1 MVEIKGTL
9 FTGVYDNKTDK
20 IIELPSFE
28 HFENALYKMS
38 EKPRDKKEDS
48 ELMSPATYI
57 PNTTRANDNVLNWAG
72 WCAVDVDDAN
82 IAVDLKDYVAT
93 KVGDNYCICYST
105 ASSTEMFP
113 KFRLVFP
120 LTEYVQRENIKHFWY
135 ALNKELGEVGDI
147 QTKDLSR
154 MYYLPAKYK
163 DKYNFIFTHT
173 GSYMDPNII
182 MSKHEYVE
190 KSGNTMFDKLPKA
203 MQDAM
208 MEHMKNKL
216 TNTQVKWTSYKDC
229 PFFPKQLEEQYRTIS
244 GSGWYHKMYQ
254 IMVALAG
261 NAIKN
266 NYPITATEIAYL
278 CRELDID
285 TGNWYEKRP
294 LDKEA
299 ERALE
304 YVYKNQF

>member
-1 MVEIKGTL
+1 MIVGTL
-9 FTGVYDNKTDK
+9 FKTIFDNKTDK
-20 IIELPSFE
+20 GISLPNFN
-28 HFENALYKMS
+28 HFEKVLYKLS
-38 EKPRDKKEDS
+38 DKDRKHKKDA
-48 ELMSPATYI
+48 ELMSPAIYK
-57 PNTTRANDNVLNWAG
+57 PNTTRSNDNVIAWGG
-72 WCAVDVDDAN
+72 WCAVDVDDYN
-82 IAVDLKDYVAT
+82 DTFENLNKWVEE
-93 KVGDNYCICYST
+93 KVNGYYYICYST
-105 ASSTEMFP
+105 ASSTKEQP

-120 LTEYVQRENIKHFWY
+120 LTRHVQRDEIKHFWF

-154 MYYLPAKYK
+154 MYYVPGYYK
-163 DKYNFIFTHT
+163 NAFNFIGT
-173 GSYMDPNII
+173 GKGNYIDPADI
-182 MSKHEYVE
+182 MAKHEYVE
-190 KSGNTMFDKLPKA
+190 SSGNTMFDKLPKK
-203 MQDAM
+203 MQEAM

-216 TNTQVKWTSYKDC
+216 TNTEVKWTGYKDC
-229 PFFPKQLEEQYRTIS
+229 PFFPRQLEQDYRTIS

-266 NYPITATEIAYL
+266 NYPITAKEIAYL

-285 TGNWYEKRP
+285 TGNWYAKRP

>member
-1 MVEIKGTL
+1 MIVGTL
-9 FTGVYDNKTDK
+9 FKSIFDNKTNEG
-20 IIELPSFE
+20 ISLPDFQ
-28 HFENALYKMS
+28 HFEKVLYRLA
-38 EKPRDKKEDS
+38 EKPRKHKKDA
-48 ELMSPATYI
+48 ELMSPAIYT
-57 PNTTRANDNVLNWAG
+57 PGTTRANDNVTAWGG
-72 WCAVDVDDAN
+72 WCAVDVDDYEGDINALEPW
-82 IAVDLKDYVAT
+82 IAKKCNNHYYV
-93 KVGDNYCICYST
+93 CYST
-105 ASSTEMFP
+105 ASSTEEQL

-120 LTEYVQRENIKHFWY
+120 LTRHIQRDEIKHFWF

-154 MYYLPAKYK
+154 MYYIPGNYK
-163 DKYNFIFTHT
+163 NAFNFITT
-173 GSYMDPNII
+173 GKGNYIDPGEI
-182 MSKHEYVE
+182 MAKHEYVE
-190 KSGNTMFDKLPKA
+190 SSGNTMFDRLPKK
-203 MQDAM
+203 MQEAM

-216 TNTQVKWTSYKDC
+216 TNTEVKWTGYKDC
-229 PFFPKQLEEQYRTIS
+229 PYFPKQLEQDYRTIS

-266 NYPITATEIAYL
+266 NYPITAKEIAYL

-285 TGNWYEKRP
+285 TGNWYAKRP

>member
-1 MVEIKGTL
+1 MISGTL
-9 FTGVYDNKTDK
+9 FQSIFDNKTDK
-20 IIELPSFE
+20 GIELPDFQ
-28 HFENALYKMS
+28 HFEEVLYKLA
-38 EKPRDKKEDS
+38 KKKRKDKKDA
-48 ELMSPATYI
+48 ELMSPAVYTK
-57 PNTTRANDNVLNWAG
+57 NTTRANDNVVAWG
-72 WCAVDVDDAN
+72 QWCAVDVDDYEGK
-82 IAVDLKDYVAT
+82 IEDLNVWLQK
-93 KVGDNYCICYST
+93 KCDNHYFVCYST
-105 ASSTEMFP
+105 ASSTEANP
-113 KFRLVFP
+113 KFRIVFP
-120 LTEYVQRENIKHFWY
+120 LTREVPRQEIKHFWF

-154 MYYLPAKYK
+154 MYYIPGTYK
-163 DKYNFIFTHT
+163 GAYNFIFTSE
-173 GSYMDPNII
+173 GQYMDPALI

-190 KSGNTMFDKLPKA
+190 SSGNTMFDKLPKK
-203 MQDAM
+203 MQEAM

-216 TNTQVKWTSYKDC
+216 TNTDVKWTSYRDC
-229 PFFPKQLEEQYRTIS
+229 PFFPKSLEQDYRTIS

-266 NYPITATEIAYL
+266 NYPITASEITYL

-285 TGNWYEKRP
+285 TGNWYAKRA

-299 ERALE
+299 ERALD

>member
-1 MVEIKGTL
+1 MIVGTL
-9 FTGVYDNKTDK
+9 FKSIYDNKTDK
-20 IIELPSFE
+20 GIELPDFGAFE
-28 HFENALYKMS
+28 KVLYKLS
-38 EKPRDKKEDS
+38 KKSRKDKTDA
-48 ELMSPATYI
+48 ELMSPAVYTKD
-57 PNTTRANDNVLNWAG
+57 TTRANDNVEYWGG

-82 IAVDLKDYVAT
+82 PEDLKEYIRT
-93 KVGDNYCICYST
+93 KVGNHYYVCYST
-105 ASSTEMFP
+105 ASSTDEQP

-120 LTEYVQRENIKHFWY
+120 LKRPVKKNEIKHFWF
-135 ALNKELGEVGDI
+135 ALNKELGMIGDI

-154 MYYLPAKYK
+154 MYYIPGKYK
-163 DKYNFIFTHT
+163 GANNFIFT
-173 GSYMDPNII
+173 GVGEMMDPADI

-190 KSGNTMFDKLPKA
+190 SSGNTMFDRLPKA
-203 MQDAM
+203 MQEAM

-216 TNTQVKWTSYKDC
+216 TNTEVKWTGYKDC
-229 PFFPKQLEEQYRTIS
+229 PFFPKQMEQEYRTIS

-285 TGNWYEKRP
+285 TGNWYDKRP

>member
-1 MVEIKGTL
+1 MIVGTL
-9 FTGVYDNKTDK
+9 FKSIYDNKTDK
-20 IIELPSFE
+20 GIELPDFAAFE
-28 HFENALYKMS
+28 KVLYKLS
-38 EKPRDKKEDS
+38 ETPRKDKTDA
-48 ELMSPATYI
+48 ELMSPAVYTKD
-57 PNTTRANDNVLNWAG
+57 TTRANDNVEYWGG

-82 IAVDLKDYVAT
+82 PEDLKEYIRT
-93 KVGDNYCICYST
+93 KVGNHYYVCYST
-105 ASSTEMFP
+105 ASSTDEQP

-120 LTEYVQRENIKHFWY
+120 LKRPVKKNEIKHFWF
-135 ALNKELGEVGDI
+135 ALNKELGMIGDI

-154 MYYLPAKYK
+154 MYYIPGKYK
-163 DKYNFIFTHT
+163 GANNFIFT
-173 GSYMDPNII
+173 GVGEMMNPADI

-190 KSGNTMFDKLPKA
+190 SSGNTMFDRLPKA
-203 MQDAM
+203 MQEAM

-216 TNTQVKWTSYKDC
+216 TNTEVKWTGYKDC
-229 PFFPKQLEEQYRTIS
+229 PFFPKQMEQEYRTIS

-285 TGNWYEKRP
+285 TGNWYDKRP

>member
-1 MVEIKGTL
+1 MVEINGTL
-9 FTGVYDNKTDK
+9 FSGVYDNKTDK
-20 IIELPSFE
+20 TIDLPDFE
-28 HFENALYKMS
+28 HFKEVLFKLS
-38 EKPRDKKEDS
+38 KVKRKGKEDA
-48 ELMSPATYI
+48 ELMSPATYLK
-57 PNTTRANDNVLNWAG
+57 NTTRANANVVKWAG
-72 WCAVDVDDAN
+72 WCAVDVDDYMGTVES
-82 IAVDLKDYVAT
+82 IKEDFPDY
-93 KVGDNYCICYST
+93 NYICYST
-105 ASSTEMFP
+105 ASCSPEAL

-120 LTEYVQRENIKHFWY
+120 LTTHVGKDEIKHFWF
-135 ALNKELGEVGDI
+135 ALNKELGETGDI

-154 MYYLPAKYK
+154 MYYIPGDYENA
-163 DKYNFIFTHT
+163 YNFIHENPGPT
-173 GSYMDPNII
+173 MDPQTI
-182 MSKHEYVE
+182 MDKHEYVE
-190 KSGNTMFDKLPKA
+190 KSGNTLFDHLPQA
-203 MQDAM
+203 MQEAM

-216 TNTQVKWTSYKDC
+216 TNTNVKWTGYKDC
-229 PFFPKQLEEQYRTIS
+229 PFFPRQLEQEYRTIS

-266 NYPITATEIAYL
+266 NYPITSREIAYL

-285 TGNWYEKRP
+285 TGNWYAKRP